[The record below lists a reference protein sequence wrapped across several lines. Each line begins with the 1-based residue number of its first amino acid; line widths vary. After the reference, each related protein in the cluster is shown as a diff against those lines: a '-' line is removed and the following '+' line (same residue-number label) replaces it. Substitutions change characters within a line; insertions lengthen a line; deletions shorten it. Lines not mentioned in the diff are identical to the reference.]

1 MLEVI
6 HSGDVVF
13 DKAGLRVVMGS
24 DGNAY
29 ANDSSSDYVYVDDHE
44 LLAWKQI
51 NAHDYYPSTNHFL
64 RACFS
69 EWYFSLD
76 EETRNEYVE
85 EIIGLTLEAHIPF

>member
-44 LLAWKQI
+44 LIAWRQMNI
-51 NAHDYYPSTNHFL
+51 HEYPYTDSFL
-64 RACFS
+64 RECFS
-69 EWYFSLD
+69 EWYFSLED
-76 EETRNEYVE
+76 NIRREYVE
-85 EIIGLTLEAHIPF
+85 DIIGLTLEAHIPF

>member
-1 MLEVI
+1 MLKAI

-24 DGNAY
+24 DGNSY
-29 ANDSSSDYVYVDDHE
+29 ANNTGSDYVYVDDHK

-51 NAHDYYPSTNHFL
+51 NIHDYYPSTDSFL
-64 RACFS
+64 KECFS
-69 EWYFSLD
+69 EWYFSLED
-76 EETRNEYVE
+76 NIRREYVE